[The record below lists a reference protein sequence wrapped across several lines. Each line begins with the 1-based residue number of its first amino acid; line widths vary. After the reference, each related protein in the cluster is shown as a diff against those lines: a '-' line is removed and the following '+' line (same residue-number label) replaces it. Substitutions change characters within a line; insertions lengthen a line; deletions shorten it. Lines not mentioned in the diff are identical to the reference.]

1 MNPLHTNALG
11 RQLAEETA
19 RFVME
24 RRYYFLAE
32 ETKPECIGEPFF
44 LRGNNDWGVL
54 LVHGLMAAPEEVRE
68 WAEHL
73 NAQGFTV
80 YAPRMAGHGTS
91 ALDLAER
98 TAAEWMQSV
107 ERGRQILAGCC
118 QKIVIAGF
126 STGGAVALNSVIVRP
141 EAYAAVI
148 SISTPLRFKSIK
160 ASFAELVD
168 AGNHILLA
176 LGLGRW
182 QKAFVHNAADN
193 PHINY
198 LRCPVRSI
206 VQIRQL
212 MRRVH
217 RGLPNIHIPALVMHA
232 DADPKVDVRGGHE
245 IYRRLGSTSKHYREV
260 AFHQHGIV
268 RGDIGRVVFKCVADF
283 LTEIRA

>member
-1 MNPLHTNALG
+1 MNPLHTNTLA

-19 RFVME
+19 RFALE
-24 RRYYFLAE
+24 RRYHFLQD
-32 ETKPECIGEPFF
+32 ETKPEHIGEPFF
-44 LRGNNDWGVL
+44 LRGNNDLGVL

-107 ERGRQILAGCC
+107 ERGRKILAGCC

-126 STGGAVALNSVIVRP
+126 STGGAVALNSVIVKP
-141 EAYAAVI
+141 DAYAAVI
-148 SISTPLRFKSIK
+148 SISAPLRFKSIK

-168 AGNHILLA
+168 ALNHILMA
-176 LGLGRW
+176 IGLGRW
-182 QKAFVHNAADN
+182 QQSFVHNAADN

-198 LRCPVRSI
+198 LRCPVSSI

-212 MRRVH
+212 MRAVR
-217 RGLPNIHIPALVMHA
+217 RGLPQIMIPALVMHA
-232 DADPKVDVRGGHE
+232 DADPKVDVRGGRE
-245 IYRRLGSTSKHYREV
+245 IYRRLGSASKHYREV

-268 RGDIGRVVFKCVADF
+268 RGDIGQEVFRSVESF
-283 LTEIRA
+283 LSGLK